1 MDIIVKVLYQ
11 NLMEDIKKLCEFHLE
26 ELIDV
31 IYYSD
36 FFFLI
41 EIKY

>member
-1 MDIIVKVLYQ
+1 
-11 NLMEDIKKLCEFHLE
+11 MEDIKKLCEFHLE